1 MALFYNSCVC
11 KVVLCTILMIVI
23 SSCRKTSF
31 PNEVIKHD
39 VSSFIS
45 ETDAIA
51 RLEAFLDKAYPVTK
65 AANKRR
71 IASIST
77 HYIRNIATKSD
88 SCTVDSIPVYAVNFE
103 DEQGFA
109 ILGAEE
115 PLPDIL
121 VVTESGS
128 INPESLTVLFDD
140 ITDMSASE
148 AETGDEGDEV
158 IEDEMMDIPRFS
170 SEDGDFYCRSGNL
183 QSNSAFIDILIDNGI
198 SHLRT
203 YDLSLIEMY
212 EGGCTP
218 WDGGGGNGSGGD
230 WLYNNVTVVDY
241 VDRLPLVSYSWDQG
255 EPYNKYCYRTTTF
268 TWDRVHALTGC
279 SNTALAMIMAY
290 NEFPTQLVLNGKEIS
305 WSGLK
310 EDSKP
315 NSFDSK
321 EDVARLCGAI
331 FNTTS
336 HISGHIGDPFTL
348 MTPEAIKNTM
358 QDFQYEN
365 VVKHSGYKFY
375 RYLRYEIDDMLR
387 AFKPVFISAL
397 PPYDPFEII
406 STLDI
411 PSGHSWVIDGGMH
424 TQDGEYLLHCN
435 WGWHGSCNGYFNI
448 RCLDPDNGVI
458 YDSGSEPSSNNN
470 DEFTWHFRVITYD
483 VPQQPLYYVLNYSY

>member
-1 MALFYNSCVC
+1 M
-11 KVVLCTILMIVI
+11 
-23 SSCRKTSF
+23 
-31 PNEVIKHD
+31 KHCLYIIACI
-39 VSSFIS
+39 SFILPISCSKEQAFVQEKS
-45 ETDAIA
+45 EETSTGMVTEAQASA
-51 RLEAFLDKAYPVTK
+51 RLEAFLNKAYPMTK

-77 HYIRNIATKSD
+77 HYIRHIATKSD
-88 SCTVDSIPVYAVNFE
+88 SCVVDSIPVYAVNFE

-115 PLPDIL
+115 PMPDIM

-128 INPESLTVLFDD
+128 IDPESLTVLFDN
-140 ITDMSASE
+140 ITDMSESE
-148 AETGDEGDEV
+148 IETDEFGDEI
-158 IEDEMMDIPRFS
+158 IEDEMMDIPIFS
-170 SEDGDFYCRSGNL
+170 QEDGDFYCRSGSF
-183 QSNSAFIDILIDNGI
+183 QSNSAFIDQLIDNGI

-218 WDGGGGNGSGGD
+218 WDGGGGGDGSWSD
-230 WLYNNVTVVDY
+230 WLYNNVTTVDY
-241 VDRLPLVSYSWDQG
+241 VDRLPLLSYSWDQE

-268 TWDRVHALTGC
+268 TWERIHALTGC

-310 EDSKP
+310 G
-315 NSFDSK
+315 NSHPDTPDSK

-336 HISGHIGDPFTL
+336 HISGHIVYAFTL

-365 VVKHSGYKFY
+365 VEKHSGNSFY

-387 AFKPVFISAL
+387 AYKPVFISAL

-406 STLDI
+406 TTFDI

-435 WGWHGSCNGYFNI
+435 WGWSGRCNGYFNI
-448 RCLDPDNGVI
+448 RCFDPNNGEIYDPDVPQYSN
-458 YDSGSEPSSNNN
+458 SS
-470 DEFTWHFRVITYD
+470 DEYTWHFRVISYD
-483 VPQQPLYYVLNYSY
+483 IPQQPLYYALNYSY